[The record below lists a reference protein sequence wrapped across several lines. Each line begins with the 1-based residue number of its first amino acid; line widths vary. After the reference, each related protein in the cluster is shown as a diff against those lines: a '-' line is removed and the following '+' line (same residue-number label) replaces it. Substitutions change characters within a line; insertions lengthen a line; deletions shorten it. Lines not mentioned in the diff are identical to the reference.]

1 MPAVRT
7 ARRASERAGRDER
20 DRPTVHA
27 PRAGLPARLPRRWLV
42 AYLALGWLG
51 VALAI
56 LFVLAAV
63 GIWILFR

>member
-1 MPAVRT
+1 
-7 ARRASERAGRDER
+7 
-20 DRPTVHA
+20 
-27 PRAGLPARLPRRWLV
+27 LV